1 MLTCAKFAEM
11 KSVLEFLRALSEH
24 NDREWFAA
32 NKEWYLDAANT
43 FNTFAASLASALAE
57 IDPQIGRQSLKD
69 MTYRIYR
76 DVRFSKYKQP
86 YKTHFGTFICRGGKK
101 SPYSGY
107 YFQVGI
113 DGPGNFEGANML
125 ATGNYWLDPRALK
138 VLREDISM
146 GGGEFGKLVKECDPC
161 FEMEFEGALKKVP
174 AGFPA
179 DCPDADYLRLK
190 RYCVTYC
197 APDSFMTSE
206 GLLERSAELF
216 RTTKPLLHYINRGIE
231 YAVEEQGLEEF
242 VL

>member
-1 MLTCAKFAEM
+1 MLSCIKIAEM

-24 NDREWFAA
+24 NDREWFVA

-43 FNTFAASLASALAE
+43 FNSFAVSLAAALAE
-57 IDPQIGRQSLKD
+57 IDPQVGRQSLKD

-86 YKTHFGTFICRGGKK
+86 YKTHFGAFICRGGKK

-146 GGGEFGKLVKECDPC
+146 GCLLYTSPS
-161 FEMEFEGALKKVP
+161 P
-174 AGFPA
+174 
-179 DCPDADYLRLK
+179 R
-190 RYCVTYC
+190 
-197 APDSFMTSE
+197 DS
-206 GLLERSAELF
+206 
-216 RTTKPLLHYINRGIE
+216 
-231 YAVEEQGLEEF
+231 
-242 VL
+242 

>member
-1 MLTCAKFAEM
+1 MREILQ
-11 KSVLEFLRALSEH
+11 FLRDLSR
-24 NDREWFAA
+24 NNNREWFLS
-32 NKEWYLDAANT
+32 NKQRYQQVQSRWYAYCEALVSAIGQYDSDI
-43 FNTFAASLASALAE
+43 ASLT
-57 IDPQIGRQSLKD
+57 IKD
-69 MTYRIYR
+69 CTYRIHR
-76 DVRFSKYKQP
+76 DTRFSPDKSP
-86 YKTHFGTFICRGGKK
+86 YKTHFGAFICRGGKK

>member
-1 MLTCAKFAEM
+1 
-11 KSVLEFLRALSEH
+11 
-24 NDREWFAA
+24 
-32 NKEWYLDAANT
+32 
-43 FNTFAASLASALAE
+43 
-57 IDPQIGRQSLKD
+57 
-69 MTYRIYR
+69 
-76 DVRFSKYKQP
+76 
-86 YKTHFGTFICRGGKK
+86 
-101 SPYSGY
+101 
-107 YFQVGI
+107 
-113 DGPGNFEGANML
+113 
-125 ATGNYWLDPRALK
+125 
-138 VLREDISM
+138 M